1 LKKTAGIK
9 NSQIEKLLL
18 AGAFGNYIQKTSAL
32 RIGLLPQVPVERIH
46 FIGNAAGGGA
56 LEILLNRTIRANC
69 QTLARR
75 IEYVE
80 LASRPDFQ
88 DIFADSLMF

>member
-1 LKKTAGIK
+1 
-9 NSQIEKLLL
+9 
-18 AGAFGNYIQKTSAL
+18 
-32 RIGLLPQVPVERIH
+32 LPHVAEEHIH

-69 QTLARR
+69 QTLAHRM
-75 IEYVE
+75 EYIE